1 MSNAPR
7 YVPRA
12 PRVSVPSWI
21 LYRPAGDERWR
32 EGRIENV
39 SQSGV
44 LFHGAEP
51 VGLKTA
57 VEIMMTMPAEVGG
70 AVSGTSL
77 GRGHIVRRGTERSD
91 ARPTFAAAIT
101 RWEELQIDP
110 RRI

>member
-1 MSNAPR
+1 M
-7 YVPRA
+7 
-12 PRVSVPSWI
+12 PSWI

-39 SQSGV
+39 SETGV
-44 LFHGAEP
+44 LFHAGEP
-51 VGLKTA
+51 VELEMA
-57 VEIMMTMPAEVGG
+57 VEVMMTMPAEVGG
-70 AVSGTSL
+70 AVTGTSL

-101 RWEELQIDP
+101 GWEELRLDP